1 VGQAEGVNPK
11 EAGLVQPH
19 EAGKPGEV
27 ASEATSTS
35 NGTSS
40 SLYEDPGTALKD
52 LVESYHYW
60 GEKLTDSSF
69 ALSLAVIGA
78 NWAAFGSIDQIRGNI
93 WSELSIASILLS
105 LAINLIGMKWLAE
118 AHRKQI
124 EYAEQDAARWKTEFD
139 DAENK
144 SCPWPSTAK
153 IDTLAQRLRRCRTYF
168 PLIGGALFIVALIF
182 SQPKSTAASI
192 EAVTKEWGTKLDS
205 ISDSLKKIDGKL
217 ANLNPIAASSPSPT
231 VTPAAS
237 VASPSASPTPLLT
250 PAVIPTTAPS
260 VTPALRRVQPTQS
273 SSKRPRGRRIRS
285 LQPGSPTSY

>member
-1 VGQAEGVNPK
+1 VGQAEGANLK
-11 EAGLVQPH
+11 EARLVQPQ
-19 EAGKPGEV
+19 EPPKPGEV
-27 ASEATSTS
+27 ASEATSTLT
-35 NGTSS
+35 GTSS
-40 SLYEDPGTALKD
+40 SLYENPGAALKD

-105 LAINLIGMKWLAE
+105 LAINLIGMKRLAE

-124 EYAEQDAARWKTEFD
+124 EYAEKDADQWQREFD
-139 DAENK
+139 EATNT

-153 IDTLAQRLRRCRTYF
+153 IDTLAHRLRICRTYF
-168 PLIGGALFIVALIF
+168 PLIGGALFIAALIF
-182 SQPKSTAASI
+182 SQPKSKTASI
-192 EAVTKEWGTKLDS
+192 EAVAKEWGTKLDS

-217 ANLNPIAASSPSPT
+217 ANLNPIAISSPSPT

-250 PAVIPTTAPS
+250 PAAIPTAAPT
-260 VTPALRRVQPTQS
+260 VTPAFRRVQPTQS
-273 SSKRPRGRRIRS
+273 SSKRPRGRKIRT
-285 LQPGSPTSY
+285 LHPGSPTSY